1 MVRQS
6 GVGDGEERLRE
17 VSATGDG
24 LERIAAL
31 VHVAMV
37 RAEFERLF
45 ESVKNWGRWGP
56 DDERRTLDDITPE
69 KVTAAAGLVRSGRH
83 VPMAI
88 PIGKVAVADNP
99 NPAVHLMSMLHDV
112 PIGPAQLSFG
122 MCWLGMGSPSS
133 ALGGGGT
140 VVHTP
145 IGRPGSALESFDDC
159 IARRASPSSA
169 SWISTRPLTR

>member
-83 VPMAI
+83 VSMAI

-99 NPAVHLMSMLHDV
+99 NPVVHLMSMLHDV

-122 MCWLGMGSPSS
+122 MCWLGMGSPST
-133 ALGGGGT
+133 ALGGGG
-140 VVHTP
+140 
-145 IGRPGSALESFDDC
+145 GRLSTRRSVARVALSRALTIASRAEPRRPRPHGSAP
-159 IARRASPSSA
+159 AR
-169 SWISTRPLTR
+169 